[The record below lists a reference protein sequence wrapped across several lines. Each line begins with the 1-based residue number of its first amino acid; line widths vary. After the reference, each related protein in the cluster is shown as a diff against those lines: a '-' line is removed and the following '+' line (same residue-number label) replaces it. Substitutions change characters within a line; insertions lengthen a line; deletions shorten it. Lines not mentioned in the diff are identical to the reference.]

1 MLMPGLAKEI
11 KPFFS
16 GFLCWANL
24 SPVEG
29 INKIFKNYY
38 KYPDA
43 SLYRSWRSS
52 ALRCMPPPERPA
64 RSLCFQSQ
72 RFSPCHSR
80 EASLQVF
87 FISFHPSKEIF
98 TSFGVDLAKPV
109 VTHLVH
115 QTVQHSAASLSINS
129 EIISN
134 IKVSS
139 RKISYQLL
147 SFINVLSVVHSYQS
161 CRKSSTRE
169 GRILININFSSHSIY
184 FFSGLSFLS
193 VV

>member
-1 MLMPGLAKEI
+1 MSRISKNIQTPHFIDPDDPVLWGVG
-11 KPFFS
+11 FFQNVQLEVFVS
-16 GFLCWANL
+16 DLSVSHPVIAGRPPCKFL
-24 SPVEG
+24 
-29 INKIFKNYY
+29 
-38 KYPDA
+38 
-43 SLYRSWRSS
+43 
-52 ALRCMPPPERPA
+52 
-64 RSLCFQSQ
+64 
-72 RFSPCHSR
+72 
-80 EASLQVF
+80 
-87 FISFHPSKEIF
+87 ISFHPSKEIF

-147 SFINVLSVVHSYQS
+147 SFINVLSVVHPYQS